1 MKLDGNFVRCDR
13 GAAAVEFA
21 IVSLIL
27 IALCLGIVDFG
38 RGLYV
43 RNNLAFAADLGARR
57 ILVDPAIADTALH
70 DVVRAGFQGAA
81 DLLQVESGSET
92 ISGIAFRTI
101 TVSFPLTL
109 HVPGLTDSGI
119 TLKVARRVPAS

>member
-1 MKLDGNFVRCDR
+1 MTLLFRFRECNR

-57 ILVDPAIADTALH
+57 ILVDPTIADTALR
-70 DVVRAGFQGAA
+70 DAVRAGFQGAP
-81 DLLQVESGSET
+81 DLLQVDSANET
-92 ISGIAFRTI
+92 ISGISFRTI
-101 TVSFPLTL
+101 TVRFPLTL
-109 HVPGLTDSGI
+109 HVPGLTHSGI
-119 TLKVARRVPAS
+119 TLKVARRVPVS